1 MDNSEEEMLMFII
14 CSACVAAWAIP
25 VKLVAISSVNIVKF
39 PIIVLVASVA
49 TCSIIVVPVVVVYV
63 DVEASTGPLVLLI
76 VSMFSARS
84 SLLYSS
90 SEDTVSFRGLNSSVR
105 LWLARE

>member
-49 TCSIIVVPVVVVYV
+49 ICSIIVVAVVVDV

-90 SEDTVSFRGLNSSVR
+90 SEDTVSFKGLNSSVR

>member
-1 MDNSEEEMLMFII
+1 MDNSEEEMLIFII

-49 TCSIIVVPVVVVYV
+49 ICSIIVVAVVVDV

-90 SEDTVSFRGLNSSVR
+90 SEDTVSFKGLNSSVR

>member
-49 TCSIIVVPVVVVYV
+49 ICSIIVVAVVVYV

-90 SEDTVSFRGLNSSVR
+90 SEDTVSFKGLNSSVR

>member
-1 MDNSEEEMLMFII
+1 MDNSEEEMLMFSI
-14 CSACVAAWAIP
+14 CSAWVAAWAIP

-49 TCSIIVVPVVVVYV
+49 ICSIIVVAVVVDV

-90 SEDTVSFRGLNSSVR
+90 SEDTVSFKGLNSSVR

>member
-1 MDNSEEEMLMFII
+1 MDNSEEEMLMFSI

-49 TCSIIVVPVVVVYV
+49 ICSIIVVAVVVDV

-90 SEDTVSFRGLNSSVR
+90 SEDTVSFKGLNSSVR